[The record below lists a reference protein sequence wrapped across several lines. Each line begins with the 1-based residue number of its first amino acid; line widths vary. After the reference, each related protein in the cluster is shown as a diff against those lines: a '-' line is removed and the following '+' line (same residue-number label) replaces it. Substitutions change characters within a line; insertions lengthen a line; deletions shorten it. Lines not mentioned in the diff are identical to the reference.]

1 MVRNYLK
8 FIGFFTFLSSNCFAA
23 NEGMPQL
30 NPDYW
35 VSQVFWV
42 MLIFGTLYVILWKA
56 ILPKIN
62 QNLENRKSQILTDLD
77 EAQELKNQS
86 EKKISEYNMILSK
99 AKQDAKKILDETRK
113 KINLDIENKNNQF
126 NLEIDKEIENAEKE
140 IKMLKLSSTKDIN
153 KISVETASE
162 IVRKMVGTEVNA
174 SSVSAIVEDISK
186 KEILWLK
193 DRWSDHYLDIDSRNI
208 FFPFIK
214 RQQ

>member
-8 FIGFFTFLSSNCFAA
+8 LIGFFTFLSGNCFAA
-23 NEGMPQL
+23 DEGMPQL

-35 VSQVFWV
+35 ISQIFWV
-42 MLIFGTLYVILWKA
+42 MLIFGILYVVLWKA

-62 QNLENRKSQILTDLD
+62 ENLENRKSQILTDLD
-77 EAQELKNQS
+77 EAQVLKNQS

-99 AKQDAKKILDETRK
+99 AKQDAKKILDGTRK

-140 IKMLKLSSTKDIN
+140 IKTLKLSSIKDIN
-153 KISVETASE
+153 KISIETSSE
-162 IVRKMVGTEVNA
+162 IVRKMVGTEVNT

-186 KEILWLK
+186 KEI
-193 DRWSDHYLDIDSRNI
+193 
-208 FFPFIK
+208 IK
-214 RQQ
+214 YI

>member
-8 FIGFFTFLSSNCFAA
+8 FIGFFTLLSGKCLGAE
-23 NEGMPQL
+23 EGMPQL

-35 VSQVFWV
+35 VSQIFWV
-42 MLIFGTLYVILWKA
+42 ILVFTILYVILWKI

-62 QNLENRKSQILTDLD
+62 ENLENRKSQILTDLD

-99 AKQDAKKILDETRK
+99 AKQDAKKILDGTRK

-126 NLEIDKEIENAEKE
+126 KSEIDKEIENAEKE
-140 IKMLKLSSTKDIN
+140 IKTLKLSSIKDIN
-153 KISVETASE
+153 KISIETSSE

-174 SSVSAIVEDISK
+174 SSVSATVEDISK
-186 KEILWLK
+186 KEI
-193 DRWSDHYLDIDSRNI
+193 
-208 FFPFIK
+208 IK
-214 RQQ
+214 YI

>member
-8 FIGFFTFLSSNCFAA
+8 LIGFFTFLSGNCFAA
-23 NEGMPQL
+23 DEGMPQL

-35 VSQVFWV
+35 ISQIFWV
-42 MLIFGTLYVILWKA
+42 MLIFGILYVVLWKA

-62 QNLENRKSQILTDLD
+62 ENLENRKSQILTDLD
-77 EAQELKNQS
+77 EAQVLKNQS

-99 AKQDAKKILDETRK
+99 AKQDAKKILDGTRK

-140 IKMLKLSSTKDIN
+140 IKTLKLSSIKDIN
-153 KISVETASE
+153 KISIETSSE

-186 KEILWLK
+186 KEI
-193 DRWSDHYLDIDSRNI
+193 
-208 FFPFIK
+208 IK
-214 RQQ
+214 YI

>member
-23 NEGMPQL
+23 GEGMPQL

-35 VSQVFWV
+35 VSQIFWV

-62 QNLENRKSQILTDLD
+62 ENLENRKSQILTDLD

-113 KINLDIENKNNQF
+113 KINLDIKNKNNQF

-140 IKMLKLSSTKDIN
+140 IKTLKLSSIKDIN
-153 KISVETASE
+153 KISIETSSE

-186 KEILWLK
+186 KEI
-193 DRWSDHYLDIDSRNI
+193 
-208 FFPFIK
+208 IK
-214 RQQ
+214 YI

>member
-8 FIGFFTFLSSNCFAA
+8 FIGFFIFLSNNCFAA
-23 NEGMPQL
+23 DEGMPQL

-35 VSQVFWV
+35 VSQIFWV
-42 MLIFGTLYVILWKA
+42 MLIFGALYVILWKT

-62 QNLENRKSQILTDLD
+62 ENLENRKSQILNDLD
-77 EAQELKNQS
+77 DAQELKNQS
-86 EKKISEYNMILSK
+86 EKKISEYNIILSK
-99 AKQDAKKILDETRK
+99 AKEDAKKILDETRK

-140 IKMLKLSSTKDIN
+140 IKTLKLSSIKDIN
-153 KISVETASE
+153 KISIETSSE

-186 KEILWLK
+186 KEI
-193 DRWSDHYLDIDSRNI
+193 
-208 FFPFIK
+208 IK
-214 RQQ
+214 YI

>member
-23 NEGMPQL
+23 DEGMPQL

-35 VSQVFWV
+35 ISQIFWV

-62 QNLENRKSQILTDLD
+62 ENLENRKSQILTDLD

-140 IKMLKLSSTKDIN
+140 IKTLKLSSIKDIN
-153 KISVETASE
+153 KISIETSSE

-186 KEILWLK
+186 KEI
-193 DRWSDHYLDIDSRNI
+193 
-208 FFPFIK
+208 IK
-214 RQQ
+214 YI

>member
-1 MVRNYLK
+1 
-8 FIGFFTFLSSNCFAA
+8 
-23 NEGMPQL
+23 MPQL

-35 VSQVFWV
+35 VSQIFWV

-62 QNLENRKSQILTDLD
+62 ENLENRKSQILTDLD

-126 NLEIDKEIENAEKE
+126 N
-140 IKMLKLSSTKDIN
+140 
-153 KISVETASE
+153 
-162 IVRKMVGTEVNA
+162 
-174 SSVSAIVEDISK
+174 
-186 KEILWLK
+186 
-193 DRWSDHYLDIDSRNI
+193 
-208 FFPFIK
+208 
-214 RQQ
+214 